1 MKSRRERLFDLFG
14 YAAILTWLVMMGV
27 LVKRYYFRPPP
38 VTLSA
43 QHGGSA
49 IAESE
54 SWMAIYRED
63 EKIGFSHSHIIQNSK
78 GYIVA
83 ESAVMNLR
91 AIGDVHKI
99 SIEMIGHLNQDASL
113 RSFVFIL
120 DSGMVRF
127 EARGR
132 VEGSHLVVNT
142 GLGGDEREWT
152 IELKETPF
160 LSLGLWPNLMKKGLN
175 VGERYHLSLFDPSLM
190 AQRPVE
196 VSVVGRE
203 TIVLDG
209 RKWDALKVKTIFA
222 GSEVFAWIGPN
233 GERLKEEGFMG
244 LRMVKATEED
254 ARIGIQSQPEGDI
267 TEMASVPSNKVLA
280 EPTELVYLK
289 VQLDGVDPEGLDL
302 NSGRQRLTD
311 SVLEVTLE
319 SGEPHHVGGQGQFDA
334 YLEAGPFIQSDHPKV
349 KALAD
354 QIVGQGSQDAEK
366 ARRILDWVYQSLEK
380 RATVSVPN
388 ALDTLKTRAGDCNE
402 HAMLLAALLRASGIP
417 AKVCV
422 GLVYTR
428 GRFYYHAWN
437 ELYLGGWITADAL
450 MGQMPADVTHIKFV
464 EGALDRQAEMLRV
477 IGQVKLTVLE
487 ARSGIDD

>member
-1 MKSRRERLFDLFG
+1 
-14 YAAILTWLVMMGV
+14 
-27 LVKRYYFRPPP
+27 
-38 VTLSA
+38 
-43 QHGGSA
+43 
-49 IAESE
+49 
-54 SWMAIYRED
+54 MAIYHED
-63 EKIGFSHSHIIQNSK
+63 EKIGFAHSRVVQESN
-78 GYIVA
+78 GYVVV

-91 AIGDVHKI
+91 AIGSVHKI
-99 SIEMIGHLNQDASL
+99 STDIIGRLNQDASL

-120 DSGMVRF
+120 NSGMIRF

-132 VEGSHLVVNT
+132 VEGNQLVLNT
-142 GLGGDEREWT
+142 GFGGDEREST
-152 IELKETPF
+152 IELEETPF
-160 LSLGLWPNLMKKGLN
+160 LSIGLWPHLVKKGLN
-175 VGERYHLSLFDPSLM
+175 VGKRYQLSLFDPSIM

-222 GSEVFAWIGPN
+222 GSEIFAWIGPE

-254 ARIGIQSQPEGDI
+254 ARIGIQSQPEDDI
-267 TEMASVPSNKVLA
+267 TEVASVPSNKVLS

-289 VQLDGVDPEGLDL
+289 VKIDGIDPEGLDL
-302 NSGRQRLTD
+302 NSGRQHLTD
-311 SVLEVTLE
+311 SVLEVSLE
-319 SGEPHHVGGQGQFDA
+319 SVEPRQVGKPGQFDA

-349 KALAD
+349 RALAG
-354 QIVGQGSQDAEK
+354 QIVGQESEDVEK

-380 RATVSVPN
+380 CATVSVPN
-388 ALDTLKTRAGDCNE
+388 ALDTLKIGAGDCNE
-402 HAMLLAALLRASGIP
+402 HAMLLAALLRAAEIP

-422 GLVYTR
+422 GLVYIR

-437 ELYLGGWITADAL
+437 ELYLGAWITADAL

-477 IGQVKLTVLE
+477 IGQVKLEVLE
-487 ARSGIDD
+487 AR